1 MASTTVPCTAVSKLA
16 SLLDTPEIAGLIAD
30 LDDSRWTGRPGYP
43 IRSMVGIALAK
54 TLYSISTW
62 TKIIA
67 LVKEHESLSQVIA
80 PNGDIP
86 SVYACYRFT
95 KKLREY
101 DHLLEKCIGKVVS
114 SLSQADSE
122 FGKNIAIDAS
132 DIPAYANGQS
142 RTAKGKERTP
152 AEYSDQDATWGHR
165 SAVSTRG
172 PGSFYG
178 YKLHMAVCSK
188 TDLPLAWHVETAKT
202 HETRAVAPL
211 LDALQMRG
219 IGAQTC
225 AMDKGYD
232 HAVSYFECSMRDISP
247 VIPLRATPD
256 VKRGE
261 GGAPDC
267 DHGVWQFAGADRK
280 RRATK
285 WRCPTGECETKSIWL
300 KSNRLKPLIPRDT
313 ARWKKLYKRR
323 GSVERE
329 FGRLKHEWGMLP
341 LRIRTLAKV
350 KLHVDLTILTK
361 LACAL
366 IA

>member
-152 AEYSDQDATWGHR
+152 AENSDQDATGGH
-165 SAVSTRG
+165 
-172 PGSFYG
+172 
-178 YKLHMAVCSK
+178 
-188 TDLPLAWHVETAKT
+188 
-202 HETRAVAPL
+202 
-211 LDALQMRG
+211 ALG
-219 IGAQTC
+219 
-225 AMDKGYD
+225 
-232 HAVSYFECSMRDISP
+232 
-247 VIPLRATPD
+247 
-256 VKRGE
+256 
-261 GGAPDC
+261 
-267 DHGVWQFAGADRK
+267 
-280 RRATK
+280 
-285 WRCPTGECETKSIWL
+285 
-300 KSNRLKPLIPRDT
+300 
-313 ARWKKLYKRR
+313 
-323 GSVERE
+323 
-329 FGRLKHEWGMLP
+329 
-341 LRIRTLAKV
+341 
-350 KLHVDLTILTK
+350 
-361 LACAL
+361 
-366 IA
+366 